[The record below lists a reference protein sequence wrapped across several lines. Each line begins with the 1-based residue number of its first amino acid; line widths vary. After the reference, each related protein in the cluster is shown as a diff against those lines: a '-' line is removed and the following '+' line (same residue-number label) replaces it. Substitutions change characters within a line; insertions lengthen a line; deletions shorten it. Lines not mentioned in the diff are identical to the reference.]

1 VRQLQFIAPGKVE
14 WRDAPDPKIEADDDA
29 VVRPLAVATCDLD
42 TAVLRGQA
50 PLQGPF
56 ALGHEFVGELVDGGD
71 AVGDFEPGARV
82 VVPFQIAC
90 GECDFCRRGV
100 TSGCE
105 RAPGNAMYGVG
116 ALGGEWGGALADL
129 VRVPFAPGMLVPLPD
144 GVAPAT
150 AASASDN
157 IADAWRT
164 VAEPLAER
172 PGAEVLIVGGGAQSI
187 SLYAVQIANAL
198 GASKIDF
205 VDEDAGRLELAAALG
220 ANPIDVPP
228 PKRLGPYPI
237 TVDASSTHDGLHR
250 AIRSTEPGGTC
261 TSVSIFFEPETPVPL
276 LSMYT
281 KGIVF
286 KTSRVDSRAALPE
299 VLDLIASGRLDPDR
313 VTSRVVGWDE
323 AVDALADPP
332 TKLVIER

>member
-1 VRQLQFIAPGKVE
+1 MNQLQFIAPGKVE
-14 WRDAPDPKIEADDDA
+14 WQDVPDPQLESDADA
-29 VVRPLAVATCDLD
+29 IVRPLAVATCDLD
-42 TAVLRGQA
+42 TAVLHGHA

-56 ALGHEFVGELVDGGD
+56 ALGHEFVGELVDAGD
-71 AVGDFEPGARV
+71 GVEGFEPGARV

-90 GECDFCRRGV
+90 GECDFCRRGI

-116 ALGGEWGGALADL
+116 ALGGDWGGALADL
-129 VRVPFAPGMLVPLPD
+129 VRVPFAPGMLVPLPE
-144 GVAPAT
+144 GVTPVA

-164 VAEPLAER
+164 VAGPLGER
-172 PGAEVLIVGGGAQSI
+172 PGTEVLVVGGSAFSI
-187 SLYAVQIANAL
+187 SLYTVQIATAL
-198 GASKIDF
+198 GASRVDF
-205 VDEDAGRLELAAALG
+205 LDNDAERLELAAALG
-220 ANPIDVPP
+220 ANTIDVPP
-228 PKRLGPYPI
+228 PERLGPYPI
-237 TVDASSTHDGLHR
+237 TVDASGTHEGLHR

-286 KTSRVDSRAALPE
+286 RTSRVDSRAALPA
-299 VLDLIASGRLDPDR
+299 VLDLIASGRIDPGE